1 MKKKLYIAILIL
13 ATQKIS
19 AQVPEEALRLSWKPQ
34 MGTARNQ
41 AIGGAMGSLGGDA
54 TANLVN
60 PAGLA
65 FYKTSDFLLTPAF
78 QFGKETGTFRGTTNT
93 GASQNN
99 FGLGTSGFV
108 WEDMVI
114 KRRTALQLP

>member
-1 MKKKLYIAILIL
+1 
-13 ATQKIS
+13 
-19 AQVPEEALRLSWKPQ
+19 

-54 TANLVN
+54 TANMVN

-65 FYKTSDFLLTPAF
+65 FYKTSDFILTPAY
-78 QFGKETGTFRGTTNT
+78 QFGKGTSSFRGTTNT
-93 GASQNN
+93 GADQNN

-108 WEDMVI
+108 FGGFGYKAKNSFAITVTKVADFKQTIV
-114 KRRTALQLP
+114 L